1 MSIIEEFEEKNKVLK
16 LQKDYETGKILE
28 EELTTEQK
36 EKLLKLYNE
45 QIKEFEEEIAR
56 TKVALKMY
64 KKSISE
70 KMDKL
75 KKNQ

>member
-1 MSIIEEFEEKNKVLK
+1 MSIFEEFEEKNKVLK